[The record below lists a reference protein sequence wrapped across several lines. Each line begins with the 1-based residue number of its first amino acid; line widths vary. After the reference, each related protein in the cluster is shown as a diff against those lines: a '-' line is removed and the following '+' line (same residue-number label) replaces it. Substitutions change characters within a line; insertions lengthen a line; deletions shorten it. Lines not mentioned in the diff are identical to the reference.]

1 MEDSYFV
8 ALGLRECGETIHAAV
23 TGRVTGELVDH
34 YELTHP
40 GGGTCVVAVYEKH
53 YYRAGNRLTLTVVL
67 DDFTG
72 RTRVHC
78 ISGGGGE
85 GRPKR
90 WDPPERRTRGHHLRR
105 ERRGGRGAAS
115 RHIGRVQPIGRME
128 PLLAASP
135 HHPGRAR
142 RRRSRIPDSNPLT
155 R

>member
-23 TGRVTGELVDH
+23 TDSITGELVDH

-78 ISGGGGE
+78 IGGGGGE
-85 GRPKR
+85 GLFRFD
-90 WDPPERRTRGHHLRR
+90 W
-105 ERRGGRGAAS
+105 GAAES
-115 RHIGRVQPIGRME
+115 FESVVHDALYE
-128 PLLAASP
+128 Y
-135 HHPGRAR
+135 
-142 RRRSRIPDSNPLT
+142 RI
-155 R
+155 